1 MSATTE
7 SEGSMTPKVDR
18 EHTSEK
24 VLILS
29 AKDGLPTESWWLTC
43 ATRDALSA
51 KAKQEVPRMQ
61 ASKEGRRSA

>member
-1 MSATTE
+1 
-7 SEGSMTPKVDR
+7 MTPKVDR

-24 VLILS
+24 GLILS

-43 ATRDALSA
+43 PTLAELSA
-51 KAKQEVPRMQ
+51 KAKQEVKRMM